1 MSLEK
6 IIDKIQA
13 EAKQKTEQIMKEAKE
28 KAEEIKK
35 ESIEEATKRKAI
47 ILEQAKKDAQ
57 DREKRMLQMAQ
68 LSGRKTILGE
78 KQNTLHMFF
87 SDVMDR
93 LAGLNPE
100 KYRKLMKHML
110 LKAVKSGNEEV
121 IFSAKD
127 RKVLDE
133 VWLDNV
139 NKALNSEKNLP
150 GKLQFAQETRDIIG
164 GFILRNGQVE
174 INSSFEAL
182 LKYNQNALESEVAD
196 FLHWKK
202 S

>member
-6 IIDKIQA
+6 IIDQIQA
-13 EAKQKTEQIMKEAKE
+13 EAKQKTEQIMKEAKD

-35 ESIEEATKRKAI
+35 EFIEEAGKKKAI
-47 ILEQAKKDAQ
+47 IIEEAKKDAQ

-68 LSGRKTILGE
+68 LSGRKTILAE
-78 KQNTLHMFF
+78 KQNTLHTFF

-93 LAGLNPE
+93 LAGLNPD

-110 LKAVKSGNEEV
+110 LKAVKSGNEE
-121 IFSAKD
+121 IILSSKD
-127 RKVLDE
+127 RNLLDKA
-133 VWLDNV
+133 WLDSV
-139 NKALNSEKNLP
+139 NKALNSERNLP
-150 GKLQFAQETRDIIG
+150 GRLQFAQETRDITG

-182 LKYNQNALESEVAD
+182 LKFNQNALESEDAD
-196 FLHWKK
+196 FLHLKR